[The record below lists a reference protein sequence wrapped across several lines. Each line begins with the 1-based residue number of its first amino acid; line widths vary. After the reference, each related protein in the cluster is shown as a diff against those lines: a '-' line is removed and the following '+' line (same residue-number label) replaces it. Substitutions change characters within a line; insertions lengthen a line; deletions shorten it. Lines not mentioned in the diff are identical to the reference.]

1 MAAAGQSDRIVSNM
15 EGCVKER
22 YVIELLHA
30 KQQKQ
35 KQKPAPTDIHW
46 HLLNIYEDQSMDVS
60 TLRWWVVCFSSGSSY
75 SRSPLLVQIFTSAA
89 CKFLF
94 TADKN
99 EELMVVTMLKNGVL

>member
-15 EGCVKER
+15 EGCMKQR
-22 YVIELLHA
+22 CVIELLHA
-30 KQQKQ
+30 KKQ

-46 HLLNIYEDQSMDVS
+46 RLLNIYEDQSMDVS

-75 SRSPLLVQIFTSAA
+75 SRSPLLVQIFMSVA
-89 CKFLF
+89 CKLLF